1 MFKNL
6 TKIRTFK
13 INYEFYFI
21 GALNL
26 YIYIYILFYPISIYK
41 KEIIIDIFSVLN
53 NFFKIKII
61 IL

>member
-26 YIYIYILFYPISIYK
+26 YIYILFYSISIYK

-53 NFFKIKII
+53 NFLKMNNF
-61 IL
+61 ILF